1 MLLCAICADI
11 LLISDSISS
20 PFCGHIFHDS
30 CLSRWLES
38 NHTCPQCRQ
47 NCPRSTVHRIY
58 LPEHTNI
65 GSNDLM
71 EKLSEISK
79 QKKDQDTVI
88 KDLEG
93 QRRKLEL
100 ELKLKKKQYHKVL
113 QRHIKQLGK
122 HSKTVNIP
130 RETEQQ
136 QPQAGPSSEITRN
149 SITLN
154 TTKKNSSTTNSR
166 PLRKR
171 NRTRIDRAKEYFRRR
186 RLALTNSANNNND
199 NIVDNNQ
206 NNPSANIEPQVPM
219 N

>member
-1 MLLCAICADI
+1 M
-11 LLISDSISS
+11 
-20 PFCGHIFHDS
+20 
-30 CLSRWLES
+30 
-38 NHTCPQCRQ
+38 
-47 NCPRSTVHRIY
+47 HRIY

-122 HSKTVNIP
+122 HSKSKIYITSTFTIFDLSLFFFF
-130 RETEQQ
+130 
-136 QPQAGPSSEITRN
+136 SS
-149 SITLN
+149 SIH
-154 TTKKNSSTTNSR
+154 
-166 PLRKR
+166 
-171 NRTRIDRAKEYFRRR
+171 
-186 RLALTNSANNNND
+186 NN
-199 NIVDNNQ
+199 
-206 NNPSANIEPQVPM
+206 
-219 N
+219 